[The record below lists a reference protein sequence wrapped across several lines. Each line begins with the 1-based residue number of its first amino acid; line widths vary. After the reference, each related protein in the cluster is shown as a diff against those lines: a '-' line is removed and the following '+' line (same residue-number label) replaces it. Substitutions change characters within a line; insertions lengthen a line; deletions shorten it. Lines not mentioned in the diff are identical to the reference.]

1 MENSVFII
9 ARYLER
15 KRSMLSGKSEDELR
29 QHLAGV
35 ASEAGL
41 KLSESDLDWLIT
53 PMVEIKPKKARIKA
67 SAEKGDNT
75 TSGEI

>member
-1 MENSVFII
+1 MFII

-15 KRSMLSGKSEDELR
+15 KRSQLSGKSEDELR

-41 KLSESDLDWLIT
+41 KISESDLDMLVK
-53 PMVEIKPKKARIKA
+53 PMAEIKPKKAQIKA
-67 SAEKGDNT
+67 SGEKRGNT
-75 TSGEI
+75 ASF